1 MKRLWLELAVIFL
14 LSATPLLWFREG
26 KLINGADIN
35 FPLDPAARL
44 VSRLHL
50 YDPTIGGG
58 LDMSGSA
65 GSIIFHGFQALLQQ
79 LGLGLVAIEQVQFV
93 FWFLVTGLAFY
104 LFAKS
109 FEKYLPVSPLVGVLF
124 WQFNPYRIAT
134 WTESNVATLAG
145 LTLLPAAIG
154 LINFV
159 VQRKISERVALIAL
173 AGVTVLSAGLGL
185 NPPVIVVVGFAI
197 GLYLI
202 LAIRRLGLPVRFAVT
217 SVLTMLGISA
227 FWLYPTIASLL
238 ASSGKLSATD
248 LNLLDWVQGL
258 SKNTSLW
265 NVMRLQGAWDWYE
278 GWQGEP
284 YITYAHSYRK
294 PILVLLSLVPASLV
308 IGGLAATI
316 RHKKT
321 RVFAWFSL
329 ILMVIGL
336 ALGMGTHQPMRGI
349 FTFLKDHLPLFWIFR
364 SPWYKFT
371 LLTVTGYG
379 LMIAVG
385 AGTLEH
391 VIKAKAARYLVTF
404 LIAISFIGFS
414 FPLVTGALFPT
425 QKERKQLNA
434 FHVTIPNYVYEMAS
448 FLNQLPDK
456 AGVIMLPEETA
467 FNYTWG
473 YGSAGD
479 ITNHIINRP
488 IFFSQNFTPT
498 GQRND
503 AELAKLFYRHL
514 YAKDPRTTQF
524 LRLANVRYLLH
535 KRDSNKSIYNDVDNT
550 QFIQERLALLP
561 DVEFVKNFG
570 MWDLWQLRDA
580 PSPAVGA
587 TSDPLVFYGNPLS
600 YLTLI
605 ENRPELKD
613 KSVVFSPPAK
623 LAGTLGGFTR
633 YLPIDLTA
641 SRVVN
646 DQIETNLTVPSAGNY
661 GLYAIAPKRTIELT
675 IGDRRFTVKPASGR
689 ETHWNLVGNL
699 DLSQGTT
706 TVTLT
711 GPQRPF
717 NLIDDP
723 AFGSSLSLT
732 DPFKQRWQFVDAS
745 EDAPGKPSYDSK
757 QTQAGIELSSTNHIL
772 GLKQHIENID
782 PAGLYLLSFD
792 YQYIGGSAP
801 EFGFWQTEANYG
813 APSGE
818 LSKSGA
824 LEHYE
829 TVFTPDPRT
838 RSADLYFY
846 ARPKESGP
854 TTSFRVTNVRLLR
867 LSGQVEAFFLVAGDP
882 NHSEPAIPVTVRSE
896 TATGLSFRVGATD
909 KKIIVHAPVA
919 HGSGWELSAKD
930 AKPIETNFF
939 GSGFILDAGPERT
952 LSLNYT
958 PKKRL
963 LIGGSISLLTV
974 LAILWPL
981 RRKKR

>member
-1 MKRLWLELAVIFL
+1 MKKLWLELAVIFL
-14 LSATPLLWFREG
+14 LSLTPLLWFREG

-35 FPLDPAARL
+35 FPLDPTARL

-50 YDPTIGGG
+50 QDPTIGGG

-65 GSIIFHGFQALLQQ
+65 GSIVFHGFQALFQQ
-79 LGLGLVAIEQVQFV
+79 LGFSLLAIERIQFV

-104 LFAKS
+104 VFAKS

-145 LTLLPAAIG
+145 LTLLPTAIG
-154 LINFV
+154 LINLV
-159 VQRKISERVALIAL
+159 AQRKISERLALIAL

-197 GLYLI
+197 GLYLM
-202 LAIRRLGLPVRFAVT
+202 LATTRLGLSVRFAVT

-238 ASSGKLSATD
+238 ASSGNLSATD
-248 LNLLDWVQGL
+248 LNLLDWVEGL

-265 NVMRLQGAWDWYE
+265 NVARLQGAWDWYE

-284 YITYAHSYRK
+284 YITYAHHYYK
-294 PILVLLSLVPASLV
+294 PLVVLLSLIPVGFV
-308 IGGLAATI
+308 IGGLAATF
-316 RHKKT
+316 RNKKT
-321 RVFAWFSL
+321 RIFAWFSL
-329 ILMVIGL
+329 TLIVIGL
-336 ALGMGTHQPMRGI
+336 ALGMGTHEPMRGI
-349 FTFLKDHLPLFWIFR
+349 FTFLKDHVPLFWIFR

-379 LMIAVG
+379 LMITVG
-385 AGTLEH
+385 AGVLQRT
-391 VIKAKAARYLVTF
+391 IKPRLAKYFVTI
-404 LIAISFIGFS
+404 LIAAGFIGFS

-434 FHVTIPNYVYEMAS
+434 FHVEVPSYVYEMAS
-448 FLNQLPDK
+448 FINQLPDRS
-456 AGVIMLPEETA
+456 GVILLPEESS

-479 ITNHIINRP
+479 ITNHLINRP

-498 GQRND
+498 GKRND
-503 AELAKLFYRHL
+503 AEIAKLFYRHL
-514 YAKDPRTTQF
+514 YAKDPRATQF
-524 LRLANVRYLLH
+524 LRLANIRYLLH
-535 KRDSNKSIYNDVDNT
+535 KRDVNKGIYNDVDNT
-550 QFIQERLALLP
+550 QFIKERLALLP

-580 PSPAVGA
+580 PLPAVAA
-587 TSDPLVFYGNPLS
+587 TSDPVVFHGGYLS

-605 ENRPELKD
+605 ENRPELTD
-613 KSVVFSPPAK
+613 KSVVFTPPAE
-623 LAGTLGGFTR
+623 LSQPLGGFTQ
-633 YLPIDLTA
+633 YLPIDLTT

-646 DQIETNLTVPSAGNY
+646 DQIEVDLTIPTTGNY
-661 GLYAIAPKRTIELT
+661 GLYAIAPKRVIELT
-675 IGDRRFTVKPASGR
+675 IGSRRFTVKPTAG
-689 ETHWNLVGNL
+689 EQIYWNLVGNL
-699 DLSQGTT
+699 DLDQGATK
-706 TVTLT
+706 VTLS

-723 AFGSSLSLT
+723 AFKNSLSLG
-732 DPFKQRWQFVDAS
+732 DPFKERWQFVDTS
-745 EDAPGKPSYDSK
+745 EDAPGTPSYDVK
-757 QTQAGIELSSTNHIL
+757 QTEAGIELSSTNHIL
-772 GLKQHIENID
+772 GLKQRIENID

-801 EFGFWQTEANYG
+801 EFGLWQVEANYG

-838 RSADLYFY
+838 RTADLYFY
-846 ARPKESGP
+846 ARPKEPGGA
-854 TTSFRVTNVRLLR
+854 TNFRVTNVRLLR

-882 NHSEPAIPVTVRSE
+882 NRNDPAIPVTVRSE
-896 TATGLSFRVGATD
+896 TATALTFRVGATD
-909 KKIIVHAPVA
+909 EKIVLHAPVA
-919 HGSGWELSAKD
+919 YGSGWELSAKD

-939 GSGFILDAGPERT
+939 GSGFLLDAGPERT

-963 LIGGSISLLTV
+963 SIGTSISLLTL

-981 RRKKR
+981 LPKKR

>member
-1 MKRLWLELAVIFL
+1 MKKLWLELAVIFL
-14 LSATPLLWFREG
+14 LSLTPLLWFREG
-26 KLINGADIN
+26 KLVSGADIN
-35 FPLDPAARL
+35 FPLDPTARL
-44 VSRLHL
+44 VSRLNL
-50 YDPTIGGG
+50 YDPTIAGG

-65 GSIIFHGFQALLQQ
+65 GSIVFHGFQALLQQ
-79 LGLGLVAIEQVQFV
+79 LGLGLVAIERVQFV

-154 LINFV
+154 IINFV
-159 VQRKISERVALIAL
+159 AQRKISERRALIAL
-173 AGVTVLSAGLGL
+173 AGAAALAAGLGL
-185 NPPVIVVVGFAI
+185 NPPVIVVVGFTI
-197 GLYLI
+197 GLYLVI
-202 LAIRRLGLPVRFAVT
+202 AIRWLKLPPRFAVKA
-217 SVLTMLGISA
+217 VLTMLGISA

-238 ASSGKLSATD
+238 ASSGNLSATD

-258 SKNTSLW
+258 SQNTSLW
-265 NVMRLQGAWDWYE
+265 NVARLQGAWDWYE

-284 YITYAHSYRK
+284 YITYAHYYHK
-294 PILVLLSLVPASLV
+294 PLLILLSLVPVGLV
-308 IGGLAATI
+308 IGGFAATM

-329 ILMVIGL
+329 ILMVVGL
-336 ALGMGTHQPMRGI
+336 ALGMGTHAPMRGI

-379 LMIAVG
+379 LMVAVAAG
-385 AGTLEH
+385 AIER
-391 VIKAKAARYLVTF
+391 VIKPRLARYLVTF
-404 LIAISFIGFS
+404 LIVTSFIGFS
-414 FPLVTGALFPT
+414 FPLITGALFPT
-425 QKERKQLNA
+425 KLERKQLNA

-448 FLNQLPDK
+448 FINQLPDR
-456 AGVIMLPEETA
+456 AGVILLPEETA

-479 ITNHIINRP
+479 ITNHLIHRP

-514 YAKDPRTTQF
+514 YAKDPRATQF

-535 KRDSNKSIYNDVDNT
+535 KRDANKGIYNDVDNT

-570 MWDLWQLRDA
+570 MWDLWRLRDA
-580 PSPAVGA
+580 PSPAVAA
-587 TSDPLVFYGNPLS
+587 TSDPLVFYGNHLS

-613 KSVVFSPPAK
+613 KSVVFTPPAE
-623 LAGTLGGFTR
+623 LAGTLGGLTQ

-646 DQIETNLTVPSAGNY
+646 DQIETTITVPSAGNY
-661 GLYAIAPKRTIELT
+661 GLYAIAPKRAIELT
-675 IGDRRFTVKPASGR
+675 IGDRHFTVKPANADK
-689 ETHWNLVGNL
+689 THWNLVGNL
-699 DLSQGTT
+699 DLDPGKT

-723 AFGSSLSLT
+723 SFGSSLSLT
-732 DPFKQRWQFVDAS
+732 DPFNERWQFVDTS
-745 EDAPGKPSYDSK
+745 EDAPGKPSYDVK
-757 QTQAGIELSSTNHIL
+757 QTEAGIELSSTNHIL
-772 GLKQHIENID
+772 GLKQRIDTID

-792 YQYIGGSAP
+792 YQYIGGNAP
-801 EFGFWQTEANYG
+801 EFGFWQIEANYG

-818 LSKSGA
+818 LSRSGA

-846 ARPKESGP
+846 ARPKASGP

-882 NHSEPAIPVTVRSE
+882 NRSDPAIPVTVTHE

-939 GSGFILDAGPERT
+939 GSGFLLDPGPERT

-963 LIGGSISLLTV
+963 AIGASISLLT
-974 LAILWPL
+974 LFTILWPL
-981 RRKKR
+981 RPKKR